1 MNTKTIKRIR
11 RYSRVRFENN
21 PLLSADRLK
30 RIYMRS
36 SPEQQKK
43 YMKEMKDYF
52 QALEEGRIKPGQS
65 IVEVPDEVESKDDTT
80 NRDETNQN
88 DRA

>member
-1 MNTKTIKRIR
+1 MNTKTVKKIQK
-11 RYSRVRFENN
+11 YSRLRFEGN
-21 PLLSADRLK
+21 PLLSGDKLK
-30 RIYMRS
+30 RIYKKS

-43 YMKEMKDYF
+43 YMLEMNTYF